1 LAFRSKSGCGSICG
15 DFLTSWSKAVRGTR
29 TRAAFPVCPLLAV
42 VLTAV
47 AGVATYAAIFG
58 KDAGIAMPLFPQKAL
73 SGDG

>member
-1 LAFRSKSGCGSICG
+1 
-15 DFLTSWSKAVRGTR
+15 
-29 TRAAFPVCPLLAV
+29 
-42 VLTAV
+42 LTAV